1 MTMKGLRSNISM
13 VMQDVFLFNGT
24 VGDNIRYS
32 NLAATE
38 DDLVQAAKAAFAHQF
53 ISDLP
58 DGYETRIGER
68 GVRLSGG
75 QKQRLAIARAVLRN
89 APILILDE
97 ATSAVDTETEAEIQ
111 AALARLMKNR
121 TTVVIAHRLSTIK
134 NADHIVVLDK
144 GSIVESG
151 DHRAL
156 LSADGAYRRLYEAN
170 DHLNYVQRTA

>member
-1 MTMKGLRSNISM
+1 
-13 VMQDVFLFNGT
+13 
-24 VGDNIRYS
+24 
-32 NLAATE
+32 
-38 DDLVQAAKAAFAHQF
+38 
-53 ISDLP
+53 
-58 DGYETRIGER
+58 
-68 GVRLSGG
+68 
-75 QKQRLAIARAVLRN
+75 
-89 APILILDE
+89 
-97 ATSAVDTETEAEIQ
+97 
-111 AALARLMKNR
+111 MKNR

>member
-1 MTMKGLRSNISM
+1 
-13 VMQDVFLFNGT
+13 
-24 VGDNIRYS
+24 
-32 NLAATE
+32 
-38 DDLVQAAKAAFAHQF
+38 
-53 ISDLP
+53 
-58 DGYETRIGER
+58 
-68 GVRLSGG
+68 VRLSGG

-156 LSADGAYRRLYEAN
+156 LSANGAYRRLHEAN
-170 DHLNYVQRTA
+170 DHLN